1 MEEIQAAGGRALAVR
16 TDITVDE
23 DVERMAQICLQEFG
37 RIDILVSDAAANYN
51 AMVNDLTVKKWDV
64 MMRVN
69 LRGTF
74 VYQGSAA
81 CGVATDGFKEIF
93 KRRDLSEDVLKNMA
107 TPEQVA
113 EAALWIVQQPPS
125 AKNRIQLS

>member
-37 RIDILVSDAAANYN
+37 RIDILVSDVAANYN
-51 AMVNDLTVKKWDV
+51 AMVNDLYPA
-64 MMRVN
+64 
-69 LRGTF
+69 G
-74 VYQGSAA
+74 
-81 CGVATDGFKEIF
+81 GVATDGFKEIF
-93 KRRDLSEDVLKNMA
+93 KRRNLSEDVLKNMA

-113 EAALWIVQQPPS
+113 KAALWIVQQPPS
-125 AKNRIQLS
+125 GKNRIQLS